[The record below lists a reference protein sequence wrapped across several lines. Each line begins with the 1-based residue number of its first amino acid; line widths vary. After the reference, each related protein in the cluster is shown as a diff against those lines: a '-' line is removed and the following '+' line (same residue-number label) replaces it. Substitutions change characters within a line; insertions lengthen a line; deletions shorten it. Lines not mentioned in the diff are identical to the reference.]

1 MTDIA
6 CVCSAPII
14 GEVRTRG
21 LDPLPLLAGLDLSL
35 ADLEDPRGR
44 IPWRD
49 FVVFAERAE
58 KMLGKET
65 LEELAA
71 AATVA
76 YVPAPI
82 RRILPRLRD
91 SRPLFTLAA
100 RWWGPW
106 VFHGTRGT
114 CEVLPDGRLREI
126 VQILPEY
133 PACPE
138 FLSGIRGTLRAMP
151 RLLDQP
157 DALVTLVQDGR
168 EGEFLI
174 TPPPRRGRSRRRL
187 LDRRPRFGRGLGWRA
202 RRQLARAEDD
212 LEELGFAREQLLVSK
227 RSAQSMSALL
237 DEQSR
242 RLDALRELG
251 LTLVRDSDIDA
262 LQRDIVR
269 LLRQQLDL
277 GGVRL
282 SRHGGEERRMRE
294 AAAGSLA
301 GAPTQTWPL
310 RIADR
315 TIGLLEL
322 WGVGAKDPLAPLQD
336 LLPWI
341 AIAIESGGSKALV
354 AQLLTVLEED
364 VRDWS
369 RVEQRLE
376 QTLARHEPAP
386 SPGPGRTTAA
396 HTGTTPAF
404 WSLGDLGAVD
414 LAQFLHALTPR
425 LRQLAGDGVQLELRS
440 ADDLCL
446 ALTGGGQ
453 AESFL
458 EDVVEILRD
467 LGSEQIRIET
477 RAVPMRRYAELR
489 GTTAE
494 ILIWGRGR
502 SMAPTSRSR
511 LLSALGPPDRGL
523 FAADLEIRSEAD
535 GTVSVRVRL
544 PLLAPVPGG
553 SPH

>member
-174 TPPPRRGRSRRRL
+174 TPPPPRARSV
-187 LDRRPRFGRGLGWRA
+187 RPLRFARSWFGRDLGWGA
-202 RRQLARAEDD
+202 RRQRAQAERE
-212 LEELGFAREQLLVSK
+212 LEEIGFAQEQLLETK
-227 RSAQSMSALL
+227 RRAQWMAALL
-237 DEQSR
+237 DERSS
-242 RLDALRELG
+242 RLDAVQQLG
-251 LTLVRDSDIDA
+251 LTLVRNSDIDS
-262 LQRDIVR
+262 LEQDIVR
-269 LLRQQLDL
+269 LVQQQL
-277 GGVRL
+277 GASGVRL
-282 SRHGGEERRMRE
+282 SQHGGDRYPVRE
-294 AAAGSLA
+294 TVSGSLA
-301 GAPTQTWPL
+301 GAPAQALPL
-310 RIADR
+310 RVAGDS
-315 TIGLLEL
+315 IGLLEL
-322 WGVGAKDPLAPLQD
+322 WGVGAKDRLAPLHD

-341 AIAIESGGSKALV
+341 AIALESGGSKALV
-354 AQLLTVLEED
+354 ARLVRLLAED
-364 VRDWS
+364 ERDW
-369 RVEQRLE
+369 RRMKRYLKQV
-376 QTLARHEPAP
+376 LAELRDAT
-386 SPGPGRTTAA
+386 SPIPERAGEHGSAGVASWPV
-396 HTGTTPAF
+396 
-404 WSLGDLGAVD
+404 GDLEPVD
-414 LAQFLHALTPR
+414 LAQFLYALVPR
-425 LRQLAGDGVQLELRS
+425 LRRLAGDDVQLELRC
-440 ADDLCL
+440 ADGLRP
-446 ALTGGGQ
+446 ALPEGNRLGSLVADAVQ
-453 AESFL
+453 
-458 EDVVEILRD
+458 ILSD
-467 LGSEQIRIET
+467 AGSEQIWIET
-477 RAVPMRRYAELR
+477 RVAPEPGYATLEP
-489 GTTAE
+489 TAAE
-494 ILIWGRGR
+494 ILVWGRGR
-502 SMAPTSRSR
+502 SMDAASTSR
-511 LLSALGPPDRGL
+511 LLAAL
-523 FAADLEIRSEAD
+523 DLSDLSPLAVDVDVPNDAD
-535 GTVSVRVRL
+535 GAVRVRVRL
-544 PLLAPVPGG
+544 LLLGSAPRGW
-553 SPH
+553 PH